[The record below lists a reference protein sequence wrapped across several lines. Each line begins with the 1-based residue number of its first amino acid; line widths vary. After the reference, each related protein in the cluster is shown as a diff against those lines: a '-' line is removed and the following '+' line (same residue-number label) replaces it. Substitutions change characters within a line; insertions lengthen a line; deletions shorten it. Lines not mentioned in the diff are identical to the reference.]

1 MNFNNRKPIYI
12 QIAEY
17 FLDNIISKKYI
28 FGDRIMS
35 VRELAIQLGVN
46 PNTVMRAYA
55 YLQDKDII
63 FNKRGIGYF
72 IAENALKN
80 AIEIKYNEFTK
91 EELPGIFNTMEI
103 LGITIEDLK
112 KLYKNH
118 KTNQNENK

>member
-1 MNFNNRKPIYI
+1 MNFNNRKPIYV

-17 FLDNIISKKYI
+17 FLDNIISEKYI

>member
-1 MNFNNRKPIYI
+1 MNFNNRKPIYL
-12 QIAEY
+12 QIVDY
-17 FLDNIISKKYI
+17 FLDNIISGKYS
-28 FGDRIMS
+28 FGNRIMS

-72 IAENALKN
+72 IAENASKN
-80 AIEIKYNEFTK
+80 ALEIKYNEFVK
-91 EELPGIFNTMEI
+91 EELPNIFNTMEI

-112 KLYKNH
+112 QLFKNH
-118 KTNQNENK
+118 KTNQNEDK